1 MPFSV
6 AYLPTLAR
14 SSAVKI
20 FVYLCCLLA
29 DSFSLT
35 SSSISCT
42 VVLAEVT
49 AVSVCPV
56 SSAVRRPTLD
66 LIYFNRLILA
76 SAKQQLVCVGG
87 VALYINCCLLF
98 YSCANVVSFTVY
110 ICVSSVVCLSSPP
123 QIQVIHSHERWFV
136 SMLEQMKET
145 RAFIGHSY
153 ITILKPLIVCTI

>member
-20 FVYLCCLLA
+20 FVYLCQLLA
-29 DSFSLT
+29 NSFSLT
-35 SSSISCT
+35 FSSISCT
-42 VVLAEVT
+42 VVLAEEK
-49 AVSVCPV
+49 AVSDSPVCL
-56 SSAVRRPTLD
+56 AVRRPTLD
-66 LIYFNRLILA
+66 LKYFNRLILA
-76 SAKQQLVCVGG
+76 VAKQQLVCVGG
-87 VALYINCCLLF
+87 VAQYINCCLLF

-123 QIQVIHSHERWFV
+123 QIQVIHSHEWWFV

-153 ITILKPLIVCTI
+153 ITIINL